1 MPGPMQQKTD
11 AELRRDRLMFYRE
24 EMSEINA
31 TLRGFLQRAEASAAF
46 LVDKDGH
53 LITREGVDDKIDVD
67 AICGLVPGA
76 FAATKQMALMLGEDT
91 FLNLFHQGKRANI
104 QVTPVGNRTILAVDF
119 DDQTTIQLPMPSVAI
134 RGERSSPVSVEA
146 IEFSAAGVL
155 HVVPLSVLRAK
166 WIS

>member
-1 MPGPMQQKTD
+1 MPGPMQQKSD

-31 TLRGFLQRAEASAAF
+31 TLRGFLQRAKASSAF

-67 AICGLVPGA
+67 AICGLVAGA

-104 QVTPVGNRTILAVDF
+104 QVTLVGNRTILAVVF
-119 DDQTTIQLPMPSVAI
+119 DDQTTIGMVRLYLA
-134 RGERSSPVSVEA
+134 EA
-146 IEFSAAGVL
+146 ANTLTQVFQRILQRHQGAAGQL
-155 HVVPLSVLRAK
+155 G
-166 WIS
+166 